1 MPTYRQNVTDRAQT
15 VLETA
20 ESEDG
25 ILVFED
31 QKTRVVARGAQTGSE
46 RTQNAGPGPGT
57 NLGKNAGVVMPHDD
71 RPNTFPG
78 DTIGKA

>member
-1 MPTYRQNVTDRAQT
+1 MPTYRANVTDRAQT

-25 ILVFED
+25 VLVFED

-46 RTQNAGPGPGT
+46 RTQNAGHA
-57 NLGKNAGVVMPHDD
+57 LGRNAGVVLPHDD
-71 RPNTFPG
+71 RPNAFPG

>member
-1 MPTYRQNVTDRAQT
+1 MGYRKNVTDLGQT

-31 QKTRVVARGAQTGSE
+31 QKTRVVARGDQTGTQ
-46 RTQNAGPGPGT
+46 RTQNAGFK
-57 NLGKNAGVVMPHDD
+57 LGRNAGVVMPHDD
-71 RPNTFPG
+71 KPNSFPG
-78 DTIGKA
+78 DTIGKP